1 MDRPQGMSEIEFD
14 RAKRQGHYNQGH
26 DEEEPDRGPD
36 HPVSKT
42 ARDVRA
48 EMRRRGIG
56 ADHPDTTAAVKEA
69 VRAVEGGEHPDEA
82 TARATE
88 KHKGPAGGRH
98 AGGGDE

>member
-42 ARDVRA
+42 AR
-48 EMRRRGIG
+48 
-56 ADHPDTTAAVKEA
+56 
-69 VRAVEGGEHPDEA
+69 
-82 TARATE
+82 ATE